1 MISLV
6 CASHRGKYK
15 LPKLI
20 NSIKKLKHKPNEI
33 IICVTDKND
42 ISKINYSTIKNLNIK
57 IIVSKISN
65 QVYQRH
71 LALMKSKNKI
81 ITQVDDDIQFIGE
94 PFFFINKICNNN
106 KNKVLGFYA
115 VDQEQNKNLYNY
127 WDKIYREKKFYFYFI
142 KFLSHKFKI
151 KNMSILKS
159 GRVNPYINFNS
170 KYQINNLEFLNSCFS
185 YNRELIHK
193 FNNKNLM
200 KSQKAI
206 VYEDIFTTYNLYKLG
221 YDLCIDRRV
230 KLSHPTISK
239 KINLSKYIN
248 RIIKINEFRKKY
260 NFSLFY
266 FMIDFLLISPVYF
279 YIRYYV
285 RKK

>member
-20 NSIKKLKHKPNEI
+20 NSIKKLKYKPNEI
-33 IICVTDKND
+33 IICVTDKHD
-42 ISKINYSTIKNLNIK
+42 VSKINHSTIKNLNIK
-57 IIVSKISN
+57 IIVSKLSN

-94 PFFFINKICNNN
+94 PFVFINKICNNN

-115 VDQEQNKNLYNY
+115 VDEEQNKNLYNY
-127 WDKIYREKKFYFYFI
+127 WDKIHQEKKFYFHFI

-159 GRVNPYINFNS
+159 GRVNPYIYFNS

-185 YNRELIHK
+185 YNRELISK
-193 FNNKNLM
+193 FNNKHLM
-200 KSQKAI
+200 KSQKPI

-230 KLSHPTISK
+230 KLSHPTIIK
-239 KINLSKYIN
+239 KITLSKYIN
-248 RIIKINEFRKKY
+248 RIMKINEFRKKY

-266 FMIDFLLISPVYF
+266 FIIDFLLISPVYF